1 MNEIEQLAI
10 EQALY
15 NIIGADLK
23 TGNPDNLRG
32 RVNQVFLA
40 YNEQT
45 HGRSYDVQ
53 LNGESVGTYTFPKT
67 KAEPAKTVTTIEV
80 VDYAMLR
87 AYEDDNWL
95 DWQGRWVMEHIG
107 ELAREYV
114 EQTGEVLPG
123 VDVRVEEIPAKPAG
137 IRPNGTLRVQ
147 PQKVADAL
155 GNQLG
160 TAVRGLLEGA
170 RGSD

>member
-10 EQALY
+10 MQALY
-15 NIIGADLK
+15 NVIGGEVK
-23 TGNPDNLRG
+23 TGDPDNLRG
-32 RVNQVFLA
+32 RVNDIYRIYYERTGATGFEV
-40 YNEQT
+40 
-45 HGRSYDVQ
+45 R
-53 LNGESVGTYTFPKT
+53 LNGTKVGTYGFNKT
-67 KAEPAKTVTTIEV
+67 KAEPAKVVTTIEV

-95 DWQGRWVMEHIG
+95 DWIGRWTVEHIG

-137 IRPNGTLRVQ
+137 IRPNGTLRVY
-147 PQKVADAL
+147 PEKVAQAM

-160 TAVRGLLEGA
+160 ETVRGLLEG
-170 RGSD
+170 GE

>member
-10 EQALY
+10 MQALY
-15 NIIGADLK
+15 NVIGGEVK
-23 TGNPDNLRG
+23 TGDPGNLRG
-32 RVNQVFLA
+32 RVNDI
-40 YNEQT
+40 YRGYYEQS
-45 HGRSYDVQ
+45 HGKSYDVQ
-53 LNGESVGTYTFPKT
+53 LDGQSVGTYTFPKT

-95 DWQGRWVMEHIG
+95 DWIGRWTVEHIG

-137 IRPNGTLRVQ
+137 IRPNGTLRVY
-147 PQKVADAL
+147 PDKVAQAMGPRL
-155 GNQLG
+155 GE
-160 TAVRGLLEGA
+160 AVRGLLE
-170 RGSD
+170 SSN

>member
-10 EQALY
+10 MQALY
-15 NIIGADLK
+15 NVIGGEVK
-23 TGNPDNLRG
+23 TGDPDNLRG
-32 RVNQVFLA
+32 RVNDI
-40 YNEQT
+40 YRGYYEQS
-45 HGRSYDVQ
+45 HGKSYDVQ
-53 LNGESVGTYTFPKT
+53 LDGQSVGTYTFPKT

-80 VDYAMLR
+80 VDYNMLR

-95 DWQGRWVMEHIG
+95 DWIGRWTVEHIG

-137 IRPNGTLRVQ
+137 IRPNGTLRVY
-147 PQKVADAL
+147 PDKVAQAMGPRL
-155 GNQLG
+155 GE
-160 TAVRGLLEGA
+160 AVRGLLE
-170 RGSD
+170 SSN

>member
-10 EQALY
+10 MQALY
-15 NIIGADLK
+15 NVIGGEVK

-32 RVNQVFLA
+32 RVNDI
-40 YNEQT
+40 YRGYYEQS
-45 HGRSYDVQ
+45 HGKSYDVQ

-95 DWQGRWVMEHIG
+95 DWIGRWTVEHIG

-137 IRPNGTLRVQ
+137 IRPNGTLRVY
-147 PQKVADAL
+147 PEKVAQAM

-160 TAVRGLLEGA
+160 ETVRGLLE
-170 RGSD
+170 SSN

>member
-10 EQALY
+10 MQALY
-15 NIIGADLK
+15 NVIGGEVK
-23 TGNPDNLRG
+23 TGDPSNLRG
-32 RVNQVFLA
+32 RVNDI
-40 YNEQT
+40 YRGYYEQS
-45 HGRSYDVQ
+45 HGKSYDVQ
-53 LNGESVGTYTFPKT
+53 LDGQSVGTYTFPKT

-80 VDYAMLR
+80 VDYNMLR

-95 DWQGRWVMEHIG
+95 DWIGRWTVEHIG

-137 IRPNGTLRVQ
+137 IRPNGTLRVY
-147 PQKVADAL
+147 PDKVAQAMGPRL
-155 GNQLG
+155 GE
-160 TAVRGLLEGA
+160 AVRGLLEG
-170 RGSD
+170 GNN